1 MIDFNAYVD
10 VNMIEKN
17 ESLVFNVCQLLD
29 SHHKIKTKEHILAVA
44 QKSQQ
49 LAKQFHVNEDICLQ
63 SALLHDIS
71 VIINPNDM
79 KKMAIENN
87 YLLDKAEE
95 KYPFLLHQ
103 MVSQWIAQDIFDI
116 WDERILSAIACHTTL
131 KASPSSYDMILFL
144 ADKIAWDQEGIP
156 PYLERIEKGL
166 EISLD
171 KACYE
176 YIRYLFENHQLLYPH
191 QNIKDARDILYQKY
205 LPITFRCWNKNDGE
219 IFYKH
224 SFSHELYQYMDK
236 GFLKTLDECVKMVE
250 ILSQSHDDVKAV
262 LLDGEIV
269 GCIGGFFDSQNVVK
283 LAYWL
288 DVHYWNQGIMGIALE
303 KFIQQLYIE
312 KNVQYVYAKPFQKNI
327 ASQRLLEKLR
337 FQKRNYDDQIIT
349 YVRKTC

>member
-87 YLLDKAEE
+87 YLLDKA
-95 KYPFLLHQ
+95 
-103 MVSQWIAQDIFDI
+103 
-116 WDERILSAIACHTTL
+116 
-131 KASPSSYDMILFL
+131 
-144 ADKIAWDQEGIP
+144 
-156 PYLERIEKGL
+156 
-166 EISLD
+166 
-171 KACYE
+171 CYE

-236 GFLKTLDECVKMVE
+236 GFPKTLDECVKMVE